1 MRRTLAVAM
10 LLSGLLS
17 AQDIAGDWQGTLKFA
32 KAEIRVVI
40 NIAKTPDGGWTATE
54 FTPDDGSNGVVA
66 SSVTFDG
73 STLKLAFDQIRA
85 TYEGTLTESKN
96 SFKGTLAQGSA
107 RPLDLEHA
115 TKESSWRRD
124 RTPHQIQFVTV
135 EENVKLEVVDWGG
148 SGRALVL
155 LAGGNNTVHSF
166 DRFAPKLT
174 TAYRV
179 YGITRRGSGTSS
191 VPPPTRANYAADR
204 LGDDILAVMAALKLD
219 RPILVGHSLAG
230 EELSSVGSRHPEK
243 VAGLIYLD
251 AGYSYAYD
259 PSPSEP
265 SSPQSQRE
273 IATVQDALR
282 AGWQKYTRIDVPIL
296 AIYALPHERGITDPA
311 KRAEA
316 DARDLAF
323 QGAMAKAF
331 EKGLPSAR
339 VVWLPHAEHFV
350 FRSNEADVLREMNSF
365 IAGLPLKSAAVRRN

>member
-96 SFKGTLAQGSA
+96 SFKGTLTQGSA

-115 TKESSWRRD
+115 TEESSWRRD

-191 VPPPTRANYAADR
+191 APPPTKANYAADR

-259 PSPSEP
+259 PSPSDA